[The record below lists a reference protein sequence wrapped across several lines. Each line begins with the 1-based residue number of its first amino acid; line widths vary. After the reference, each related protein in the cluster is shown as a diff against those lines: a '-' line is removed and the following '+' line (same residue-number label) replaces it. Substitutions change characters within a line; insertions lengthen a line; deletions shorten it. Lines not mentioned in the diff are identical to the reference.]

1 MEIMENCKWLATK
14 KMFVNFQKKRVYLFG
29 IVIFTMPLFCL
40 LYKDNIT
47 FSFILIS
54 VIITILAVIN
64 EIFVLR
70 SYFIAKRGYK
80 ELENVFTNRNFSKEE
95 CEEIDR
101 AMTNFDSA
109 AEPMNGGSKYR
120 MITDSLVIT
129 RHGQQFFGYDIA
141 RL

>member
-1 MEIMENCKWLATK
+1 MENCKWLESK

-40 LYKDNIT
+40 LYKDNIS

-70 SYFIAKRGYK
+70 SYFTAKRGYK
-80 ELENVFTNRNFSKEE
+80 ELENVFSNRNFSKEE

-101 AMTNFDSA
+101 AMANFDSA
-109 AEPMNGGSKYR
+109 AEPVNGGSEYR

>member
-1 MEIMENCKWLATK
+1 
-14 KMFVNFQKKRVYLFG
+14 
-29 IVIFTMPLFCL
+29 MPLFCL

-54 VIITILAVIN
+54 VIVTILAVIN

-70 SYFIAKRGYK
+70 SYFTAKRGYK
-80 ELENVFTNRNFSKEE
+80 ELENMFINRNFSKKE

-101 AMTNFDSA
+101 AMANFDSA
-109 AEPMNGGSKYR
+109 AESINGGSEYR
-120 MITDSLVIT
+120 MITDSLVII

-141 RL
+141 KY

>member
-1 MEIMENCKWLATK
+1 MENCKWLESK

-40 LYKDNIT
+40 LYKDNIS

-70 SYFIAKRGYK
+70 SYFTAKRGYK
-80 ELENVFTNRNFSKEE
+80 ELENIFINRNFSKEE

-101 AMTNFDSA
+101 AMANFDSA
-109 AEPMNGGSKYR
+109 ADPVNGGSEYR

>member
-1 MEIMENCKWLATK
+1 MENCKWLESK
-14 KMFVNFQKKRVYLFG
+14 KMFVKFQKKRVF
-29 IVIFTMPLFCL
+29 IFAMTMFPIPCFCL
-40 LYKDNIT
+40 LYKDNIS

-80 ELENVFTNRNFSKEE
+80 ELENMFINRNFSKEE

-101 AMTNFDSA
+101 DMVNFDSA
-109 AEPMNGGSKYR
+109 AESINGGSEYR

-141 RL
+141 RY

>member
-1 MEIMENCKWLATK
+1 MENCKWLESK

-70 SYFIAKRGYK
+70 SYFTAKRGYK
-80 ELENVFTNRNFSKEE
+80 ELENVFSNRNFSKEE

-101 AMTNFDSA
+101 AMANFDSA
-109 AEPMNGGSKYR
+109 AEPVNGGSEYR

>member
-1 MEIMENCKWLATK
+1 MENCKWLESR
-14 KMFVNFQKKRVYLFG
+14 KMFIRFQKKRVF
-29 IVIFTMPLFCL
+29 IFAMTMFPIPCFCL
-40 LYKDNIT
+40 LYKDNLT
-47 FSFILIS
+47 SLFIFGA
-54 VIITILAVIN
+54 VIITIFAVIN

-70 SYFIAKRGYK
+70 SYFTAKRGYK

-101 AMTNFDSA
+101 AMSNFDSA
-109 AEPMNGGSKYR
+109 AEPINGGSEYR

>member
-1 MEIMENCKWLATK
+1 MENCKWLESK
-14 KMFVNFQKKRVYLFG
+14 KMFVKFQKKRVYLFG

-54 VIITILAVIN
+54 VIITMLAVIN

-70 SYFIAKRGYK
+70 SYFTAKRGYK
-80 ELENVFTNRNFSKEE
+80 ELENMFTNWNFSKEE

-101 AMTNFDSA
+101 AMANFDSA
-109 AEPMNGGSKYR
+109 AEPINGGSEYR

>member
-1 MEIMENCKWLATK
+1 MENCKWLESK
-14 KMFVNFQKKRVYLFG
+14 KMFVKFQKKRVYLLG
-29 IVIFTMPLFCL
+29 IVIFTMPCFYL
-40 LYKDNIT
+40 LYKNNIT
-47 FSFILIS
+47 DSFILFS

-70 SYFIAKRGYK
+70 SYFTAKRGYI
-80 ELENVFTNRNFSKEE
+80 ELENMFINRNFSKEE
-95 CEEIDR
+95 YEEIDR
-101 AMTNFDSA
+101 AMAKFDSA
-109 AEPMNGGSKYR
+109 SEPINGGSDYR